1 MLILAATPIGNLGDA
16 SPRLREVLANAT
28 TIVAED
34 TRTTSH
40 LLKALGVTTEAK
52 LIALHDHNEV
62 ARATDIVR
70 LAQDGDVVMVSDAG
84 MPGISDPGYVVV
96 RTAHELGVTVSVIP
110 GPSAVIAALAVSG
123 LPTDRF
129 AFEGFV
135 PRKGQAKYFAEL
147 GREPRTLVFYES
159 PHRLADTLVAARD
172 SFGADRLGTV
182 VRELSKM
189 YEEVVRGTLAEL
201 AEQFAGK
208 NRGEIVFLVAGA
220 DVTPMSLDDV
230 VHRVVA
236 RVASGERLK
245 EASRAVA
252 EATGI
257 PGRDLYQAA
266 LERSRG
272 A

>member
-16 SPRLREVLANAT
+16 SPRLREALANAT
-28 TIVAED
+28 VIVAED
-34 TRTTSH
+34 TRTTKH
-40 LLKALGVTTEAK
+40 LLAALGLTTNAK
-52 LIALHDHNEV
+52 LVALHEHNEV
-62 ARATDIVR
+62 AKAQSVVE
-70 LAQDGDVVMVSDAG
+70 LARDGDVVMVSDAG
-84 MPGISDPGYVVV
+84 MPAISDPGYVVV
-96 RTAHELGVTVSVIP
+96 RAAHDNGVTVSVIP

-135 PRKGQAKYFAEL
+135 PRKGQKKFFENLA
-147 GREPRTLVFYES
+147 REPRTLIFYES

-172 SFGADRLGTV
+172 AFGATRLATV

-189 YEEVVRGTLAEL
+189 FEEVARGTLEEL
-201 AEQFAGK
+201 VERFAGE

-220 DVTPMSLDDV
+220 EVVQMSLDDAV
-230 VHRVVA
+230 SDVVA
-236 RVASGERLK
+236 RVQSGERLK

-252 EATGI
+252 DATGI

-266 LERSRG
+266 LERSRD

>member
-16 SPRLREVLANAT
+16 SPRLREVLVNASV
-28 TIVAED
+28 IVAED

-40 LLKALGVTTEAK
+40 LLSALGLKTGAK
-52 LIALHDHNEV
+52 MIALHEHNEV
-62 ARATDIVR
+62 VKAESIAELARDS
-70 LAQDGDVVMVSDAG
+70 DVVMVSDAG
-84 MPGISDPGYVVV
+84 MPGISDPGYIVV
-96 RTAHELGVTVSVIP
+96 RTAHDRGVTVSVIP

-135 PRKGQAKYFAEL
+135 PRKGQAKFFANL
-147 GREPRTLVFYES
+147 AREPRTLIFYES
-159 PHRLADTLVAARD
+159 PHRLSETLIAARD
-172 SFGADRLGTV
+172 AFGADRLATV

-189 YEEVVRGTLAEL
+189 YEEVVRGTLSEL
-201 AEQFAGK
+201 AERFAGE

-220 DVTPMSLDDV
+220 DVVPMSLEDAVSD
-230 VHRVVA
+230 VVA

-266 LERSRG
+266 LERSRD

>member
-16 SPRLREVLANAT
+16 SPRLREALANAT
-28 TIVAED
+28 VIVAED

-40 LLKALGVTTEAK
+40 LLQALGMTTNAK
-52 LIALHDHNEV
+52 LVALHDHNEV
-62 ARATDIVR
+62 AKAADIVA
-70 LAQDGDVVMVSDAG
+70 LARDADVVMVSDAG
-84 MPGISDPGYVVV
+84 MPGISDPGFVVV
-96 RTAHELGVTVSVIP
+96 RTAHEQGVTVTVIP
-110 GPSAVIAALAVSG
+110 GPSAAIAALAVSG

-129 AFEGFV
+129 AFEGFL
-135 PRKGQAKYFAEL
+135 PRKGLATYFANL
-147 GREPRTLVFYES
+147 SREPRTLIFYES
-159 PHRLADTLVAARD
+159 PHRLGESLAVARD
-172 SFGADRLGTV
+172 AFGPDRLGTV

-201 AEQFAGK
+201 AERFAGE

-220 DVTPMSLDDV
+220 EVVPMSLEDAVTD
-230 VHRVVA
+230 VVA

-252 EATGI
+252 DATGI
-257 PGRDLYQAA
+257 PGRDLYAAA
-266 LERSRG
+266 LERSRD